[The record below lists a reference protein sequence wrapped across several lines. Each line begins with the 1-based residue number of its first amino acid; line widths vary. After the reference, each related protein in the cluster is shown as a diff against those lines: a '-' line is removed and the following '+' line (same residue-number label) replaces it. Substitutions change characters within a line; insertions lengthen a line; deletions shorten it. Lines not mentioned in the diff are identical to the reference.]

1 MKKILIASYNLDFG
15 GIETSLI
22 NLLKNFDL
30 NKYNI
35 TLVLEKKEGVFLN
48 DVPSGIKIKEY
59 KVSDNKNI
67 FIRKF
72 INLLKRIKWLLF
84 NYKRYDSSICY
95 ATYPGPCSF
104 LARTAS
110 SNRILYV
117 HSNYY
122 QAFDKDEKETIF
134 FFNNIKINKYNHI
147 VFVSNEARNDMVKLM
162 PNIKNKVVTI
172 NNLIDYKR
180 ILKLSKEKTDIKKDN
195 KKIFLFIGR
204 LDETSKRL
212 SLLLDVAKKSKK
224 EKLNNEFWIIGS
236 GPDEVFYNDKKREEN
251 LDNVMFFGPK
261 KNPYPYLK
269 LCDYL
274 ILTSR
279 YEGFPV
285 IYNEAIILNKP
296 IVTTIDVTDDFIS
309 IPNRFGYVI
318 NEKNIFKKVKELTI
332 NDFKLKEN
340 VDYEKLNKQRIK
352 KIEELME
359 NKND

>member
-1 MKKILIASYNLDFG
+1 
-15 GIETSLI
+15 
-22 NLLKNFDL
+22 
-30 NKYNI
+30 
-35 TLVLEKKEGVFLN
+35 
-48 DVPSGIKIKEY
+48 
-59 KVSDNKNI
+59 
-67 FIRKF
+67 
-72 INLLKRIKWLLF
+72 
-84 NYKRYDSSICY
+84 
-95 ATYPGPCSF
+95 
-104 LARTAS
+104 
-110 SNRILYV
+110 
-117 HSNYY
+117 
-122 QAFDKDEKETIF
+122 
-134 FFNNIKINKYNHI
+134 
-147 VFVSNEARNDMVKLM
+147 MVKLM
-162 PNIKNKVVTI
+162 PNIKNKAVTI

-180 ILKLSKEKTDIKKDN
+180 ILKLSKEKADIKKDN

-285 IYNEAIILNKP
+285 VYNEAIILNKP

-318 NEKNIFKKVKELTI
+318 NEKNLFKKVKELTI